1 MKLFMFC
8 IVLILIVT
16 GSAVAQ
22 MLDINPTP
30 PWLLD
35 SKRVSMHHSLSF
47 SYGTYANAYQSIYK
61 NSIRYTI
68 SPQLT
73 LSGTFGYSQ
82 LGSKYSKYKSL
93 LHGFGIMYHP
103 TTHLQIQFH
112 YQGASPLSKPS
123 SVRKLNYLGNN

>member
-1 MKLFMFC
+1 MKSLVFG
-8 IVLILIVT
+8 IVLILIAT
-16 GSAVAQ
+16 GTAVAQ
-22 MLDINPTP
+22 KLDINPIP
-30 PWLLD
+30 SWLLH
-35 SKRVSMHHSLSF
+35 SERVSMHHSLSF

-61 NSIRYTI
+61 NSIQYTI

-82 LGSKYSKYKSL
+82 LAGKYSKYRSL
-93 LHGFGIMYHP
+93 LHGFGFTYNP

-112 YQGASPLSKPS
+112 YQGTSPLSKPS